1 MIRLQLSLAPRIR
14 WVSVDAPQFESALL
28 NLIVNARDAMP
39 NGGSLKIMTG
49 NVTLSEKD
57 SASSDLPPGQ
67 YVSTTVQDTGTGM
80 TPEIVSRVFEPFFTT
95 KEIGKGTGLGLSQVY
110 GFVTQSGG
118 HIKVDSTPG
127 QGTKVTMLL
136 PAQETGIAMS
146 EEEDETE
153 RPTRDSA
160 GTVLIVEDEPAVLEV
175 ASDIFDSLGYDVVT
189 ATDANEAIKVLDGH
203 PSIDVLFS
211 DVIMP
216 NGMNGVELSRK
227 AREMRPDLKIL
238 LASGYPMSALPSEGL
253 GTGVSFISKPYRW
266 TELAEKLRGL
276 RTGA

>member
-1 MIRLQLSLAPRIR
+1 
-14 WVSVDAPQFESALL
+14 
-28 NLIVNARDAMP
+28 
-39 NGGSLKIMTG
+39 
-49 NVTLSEKD
+49 
-57 SASSDLPPGQ
+57 
-67 YVSTTVQDTGTGM
+67 M

-136 PAQETGIAMS
+136 PAQESGDEVS
-146 EEEDETE
+146 EEENEAE
-153 RPTRDSA
+153 RPSRDSA

-189 ATDANEAIKVLDGH
+189 ATDANEAIKVLDGNL
-203 PSIDVLFS
+203 SIDVLFS